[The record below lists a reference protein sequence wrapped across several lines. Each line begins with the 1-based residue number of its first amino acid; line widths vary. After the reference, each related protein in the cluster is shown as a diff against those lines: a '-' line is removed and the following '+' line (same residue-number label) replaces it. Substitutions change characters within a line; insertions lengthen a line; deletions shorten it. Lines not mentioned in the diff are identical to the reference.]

1 MAWGMEMKSGFGWS
15 VAVVIVFLVA
25 IAGMAG
31 VYGSA
36 LRTPAMLILPL
47 LAYIGF
53 LAWVRRVK

>member
-1 MAWGMEMKSGFGWS
+1 MAWGKETKSGFGWS

-25 IAGMAG
+25 IVGMTG